1 MRSDARVLVVDDEDD
16 VRQGICQRLGR
27 RGLAIREAGDCLAAL
42 AELER
47 GAVDVIIM
55 DVGMPGLDGIA
66 CLARVKERWPAIE
79 VIILTGHASIDMGL
93 SGIKNGAFDYCLKPC
108 DFNDLF
114 EKIQLALRHVAD

>member
-1 MRSDARVLVVDDEDD
+1 MRSKARVLVVDDEDD

-27 RGLAIREAGDCLAAL
+27 RGLKVLEAGDCHTAL

-47 GAVDVIIM
+47 GLVDVIIM

-66 CLARVKERWPAIE
+66 CLARVKERWPKVE

-93 SGIKNGAFDYCLKPC
+93 AGMKGGAFDYCLKPC
-108 DFNDLF
+108 DFSDLY
-114 EKIQLALRHVAD
+114 EKVQLALRHAA